1 MGYDDLLGDKLGIT
15 LIATGFEHK
24 DTLGTTPLKKV
35 APQEE
40 KIIMVLGQPSE
51 PSASAVTSTTPVGSD
66 AATIMA
72 TAEVAEN
79 SSVPDALMPRLI
91 EEVPPVIATDAA
103 VVPQQETIIH
113 FELSSDTVA
122 NEVVEVTTSSVR
134 PAAIL
139 ETDASYLA
147 AATPATTG
155 PAAGGY
161 LTRPANIYAEPPM
174 PVAQATSVSVA
185 AFVEAPA
192 PAQTANAEIREQL
205 SAPATTVR
213 EDILQPALSPEIVA
227 DENSVV
233 VPVMAASSLEE
244 PEEMQMQLIEKE
256 ELSDM
261 PTPLLYEIHTA
272 TPSARDEGI
281 SIEDTFEQQRRAADR
296 LQKLRNLS
304 FNVNAADP
312 NNEFETV
319 PAYIRRNM
327 ELYNSS
333 SQIENF
339 YSNYEVKEDP
349 SSQGPISTLNT
360 FLNGKK
366 PD

>member
-1 MGYDDLLGDKLGIT
+1 
-15 LIATGFEHK
+15 
-24 DTLGTTPLKKV
+24 V
-35 APQEE
+35 
-40 KIIMVLGQPSE
+40 
-51 PSASAVTSTTPVGSD
+51 ST
-66 AATIMA
+66 
-72 TAEVAEN
+72 E
-79 SSVPDALMPRLI
+79 
-91 EEVPPVIATDAA
+91 
-103 VVPQQETIIH
+103 ETIIH
-113 FELSSDTVA
+113 FELTS
-122 NEVVEVTTSSVR
+122 ETTAPEADEPPTPTVR

-147 AATPATTG
+147 AATPATAG

-174 PVAQATSVSVA
+174 PVAQATPVVATTSIEASASAFVTSAETRQQQMSSSAVA
-185 AFVEAPA
+185 ASDVISQPA
-192 PAQTANAEIREQL
+192 PTPEAVAEDRPV
-205 SAPATTVR
+205 SAVSA
-213 EDILQPALSPEIVA
+213 I
-227 DENSVV
+227 
-233 VPVMAASSLEE
+233 AASTTTE
-244 PEEMQMQLIEKE
+244 PEEMHMQLIEKDE
-256 ELSDM
+256 ITDV

-272 TPSARDEGI
+272 APAAREEGI
-281 SIEDTFEQQRRAADR
+281 SIEDTIEQQRRAADR

-304 FNVNAADP
+304 YNVNAADP

-339 YSNYEVKEDP
+339 YSSYEVKEDP